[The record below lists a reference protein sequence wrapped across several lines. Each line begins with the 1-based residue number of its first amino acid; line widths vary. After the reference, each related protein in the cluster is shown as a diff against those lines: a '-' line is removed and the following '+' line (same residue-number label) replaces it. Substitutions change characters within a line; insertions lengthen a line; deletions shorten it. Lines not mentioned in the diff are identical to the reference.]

1 NRRIGEF
8 ACTTLS
14 CIHKKGSEELQL
26 CLKDEYGIE
35 VYHEKKMLPAEL
47 EEKGYWKLPGEA
59 LGRVTQIFQ
68 YVPQLAVQHI
78 NNGAV
83 RFAFK
88 EAVEGT
94 YRVILDPGTILAKSK
109 QTAGAFR
116 GSELN
121 QVTNKVTGQAEF
133 IENSA
138 KLSVSAAPQV
148 ALNIFNA
155 ASFVTGQY
163 FMAQVNE
170 KLSDI
175 KDGLDRIEQ
184 FLDADKQSKLK
195 AALQTLEKVKRRIS
209 FIKDDEVQKN
219 ATITQLKSIQTQTQ
233 GFINFYQ
240 EQAESIRQAADK
252 KDKDKKIGK
261 NINDVGNYMT
271 QYRCATLAYCMA
283 NLMELY
289 LMDAPDAD
297 YFKIV
302 HEDLKGIVN
311 QYKDDYSSCQD
322 EMKNYLGSNNAL
334 NKRSSMQIAADLA
347 VGVVV
352 TVFAR
357 TPVGIKAGKYVDG
370 ILNEKR
376 KEKKKEKIESL
387 KSYMDHCGDTEL
399 LDSSVNGISKYIA
412 ATSNTIELL
421 KVGNDYYTN
430 IPEE

>member
-1 NRRIGEF
+1 MNLFRI
-8 ACTTLS
+8 
-14 CIHKKGSEELQL
+14 KKKKDSTKLQL

-35 VYHEKKMLPAEL
+35 VYHQKKMLLAEL
-47 EEKGYWKLPGEA
+47 EEKGYRKLPSDA
-59 LGRVTQIFQ
+59 LGRVSQIFQ

-78 NNGAV
+78 DNDASQA
-83 RFAFK
+83 AFK

-116 GSELN
+116 GTELN
-121 QVTNKVTGQAEF
+121 QVTNKLAGQAEF
-133 IENSA
+133 IENNA
-138 KLSVSAAPQV
+138 VLSVSAAPQV

-155 ASFVTGQY
+155 VSFVTGQY

-175 KDGLDRIEQ
+175 KEGLDRIEQ

-195 AALQTLEKVKRRIS
+195 ADLQTLEKVNRRIS

-219 ATITQLKSIQTQTQ
+219 ATITQLKLIQTQTQ

-240 EQAESIRQAADK
+240 EQAESVRQAANK
-252 KDKDKKIGK
+252 KDKAKKIGK
-261 NINDVGNYMT
+261 NINDVGNYMI

-289 LMDAPDAD
+289 LMNAPDAD

-311 QYKDDYSSCQD
+311 QYKDDYSLCQE
-322 EMKNYLGSNNAL
+322 EMKLYLDSNNAL
-334 NKRSSMQIAADLA
+334 NKRNAKQIAADVLVALSLA
-347 VGVVV
+347 
-352 TVFAR
+352 TR
-357 TPVGIKAGKYVDG
+357 TPVGIKAVQHVDEIFNG
-370 ILNEKR
+370 KR
-376 KEKKKEKIESL
+376 KEKKQEKIESL
-387 KSYMDHCGDTEL
+387 KLYMDHCRDTEL

-412 ATSNTIELL
+412 ATNNTIELL
-421 KVGNDYYTN
+421 KVGDDYYTN

>member
-1 NRRIGEF
+1 MNLFGNK
-8 ACTTLS
+8 T
-14 CIHKKGSEELQL
+14 KKDSEELQL

-35 VYHEKKMLPAEL
+35 VYREKKMLPAEL
-47 EEKGYWKLPGEA
+47 EEKGYRKLPNEA

-68 YVPQLAVQHI
+68 YVPQLAIQHI

-83 RFAFK
+83 QVAFK
-88 EAVEGT
+88 DAVEGT
-94 YRVILDPGTILAKSK
+94 YRVILDTGTILAKSK
-109 QTAGAFR
+109 QTVGAFR
-116 GSELN
+116 GAELN
-121 QVTNKVTGQAEF
+121 QVTNKVAGQAEF
-133 IENSA
+133 IESSA
-138 KLSVSAAPQV
+138 ILSVSAAPQV

-195 AALQTLEKVKRRIS
+195 ADFQTLEKVNRRIS

-219 ATITQLKSIQTQTQ
+219 ATITQLKSIQTETQ

-240 EQAESIRQAADK
+240 EQSESVRQAADK

-289 LMDAPDAD
+289 LMDAPNAD

-302 HEDLKGIVN
+302 HEELKGIVN
-311 QYKDDYSSCQD
+311 QYKDDYSLSGF
-322 EMKNYLGSNNAL
+322 K
-334 NKRSSMQIAADLA
+334 
-347 VGVVV
+347 
-352 TVFAR
+352 
-357 TPVGIKAGKYVDG
+357 
-370 ILNEKR
+370 
-376 KEKKKEKIESL
+376 
-387 KSYMDHCGDTEL
+387 
-399 LDSSVNGISKYIA
+399 
-412 ATSNTIELL
+412 
-421 KVGNDYYTN
+421 
-430 IPEE
+430 

>member
-1 NRRIGEF
+1 MNLFGN
-8 ACTTLS
+8 
-14 CIHKKGSEELQL
+14 KKKKDSDVLQL

-35 VYHEKKMLPAEL
+35 VYHENILLPAEL
-47 EEKGYWKLPGEA
+47 EKKGYTKLPNEA

-68 YVPQLAVQHI
+68 YVPQLAVQHF
-78 NNGAV
+78 NNGAAQV
-83 RFAFK
+83 AFK
-88 EAVEGT
+88 ETVDGT
-94 YRVILDPGTILAKSK
+94 YRVILKPGTILAKSK

-116 GSELN
+116 GTELN
-121 QVTNKVTGQAEF
+121 LVTNKVAGQAEF

-195 AALQTLEKVKRRIS
+195 ADLQTLEKVNSRIS
-209 FIKDDEVQKN
+209 FIKDSEAQKN
-219 ATITQLKSIQTQTQ
+219 ATIIQLKSIQTQTQ

-240 EQAESIRQAADK
+240 EQAESVRQAADK
-252 KDKDKKIGK
+252 KDKDKMIGK
-261 NINDVGNYMT
+261 NINDIGNYMT

-289 LMDAPDAD
+289 LMDTPDAD

-302 HEDLKGIVN
+302 HEDLIGIVN
-311 QYKDDYSSCQD
+311 QYKEDYSLCND
-322 EMKNYLGSNNAL
+322 EMKLYLDLNNAL
-334 NKRSSMQIAADLA
+334 NKRSSIQIAADA
-347 VGVVV
+347 VVGVTLTAV
-352 TVFAR
+352 TR
-357 TPVGIKAGKYVDG
+357 TPVGIKAALYVDE
-370 ILNEKR
+370 IFNEKR
-376 KEKKKEKIESL
+376 KEKKKEKFESL
-387 KSYMDHCGDTEL
+387 KPYMDHCGDTEL

-412 ATSNTIELL
+412 ATYNTIELL